1 MLLFEAKSRTK
12 TQKHTLP
19 VSGDVL
25 SANESC
31 LVHIRNISVGLSVD
45 FAYDMVIMG
54 NNLAQPCKFADYV
67 HF

>member
-19 VSGDVL
+19 ASGDVL

-31 LVHIRNISVGLSVD
+31 LAQIRNVSVVLSVD
-45 FAYDMVIMG
+45 FAHDMVIIKKLFSA
-54 NNLAQPCKFADYV
+54 NV
-67 HF
+67 